1 MFDILLYLY
10 DTYLL
15 SEHFPD
21 PERLSRKLS
30 AAGFEDQAIGEA
42 LDWLSAL
49 DDLNTDESDGK
60 HPAVRIYNTY
70 EIGRLATEGRGFLLF
85 LEGSGLLPL
94 HAREWVIERALALDD
109 AEVST
114 DRIKWIAL
122 LALWKL
128 NGAGDVLWL
137 EDLVR
142 GDVTDEDGDED
153 SPLSGWKP
161 TLH

>member
-10 DTYLL
+10 DTYLF
-15 SEHFPD
+15 SEHFPA
-21 PERLSRKLS
+21 PEQLSRKLS
-30 AAGFEDQAIGEA
+30 AAGFEEDDIGAALNWLAA
-42 LDWLSAL
+42 LDTLIPGDA
-49 DDLNTDESDGK
+49 TEGVPPVRCYSD
-60 HPAVRIYNTY
+60 A
-70 EIGRLATEGRGFLLF
+70 EISRLATEGRGFLTF
-85 LEGSGLLPL
+85 LEGSNLLTPQ
-94 HAREWVIERALALDD
+94 AREWVIDQAMALEDT
-109 AEVST
+109 EVSA

-142 GDVTDEDGDED
+142 GGIADSGDED
-153 SPLSGWKP
+153 SGWHP

>member
-21 PERLSRKLS
+21 PAHLSRKLS
-30 AAGFEDQAIGEA
+30 AAGFEDEAIGEA

-49 DDLNTDESDGK
+49 DDLGADESQTD
-60 HPAVRIYNTY
+60 HPAMRIYNDH
-70 EIGRLATEGRGFLLF
+70 EVSRLATEGRGFLTF
-85 LEGSGLLPL
+85 LEGSGLLSV
-94 HAREWVIERALALDD
+94 HAREWIIERALALTDI
-109 AEVST
+109 EVSA

-128 NGAGDVLWL
+128 KGAGDVLWL

-142 GDVTDEDGDED
+142 GSDDFGDDDGEDG
-153 SPLSGWKP
+153 GWQP

>member
-10 DTYLL
+10 DTYLY
-15 SEHFPD
+15 SERFPE
-21 PERLSRKLS
+21 PEQLSRKLS
-30 AAGFEDQAIGEA
+30 AAGFEDAEIGAA

-49 DDLNTDESDGK
+49 DDLNPEEGEDRA
-60 HPAVRIYNTY
+60 PATRCYNDM
-70 EIGRLATEGRGFLLF
+70 EMDRLSTEGRGFLTF
-85 LEGSGLLPL
+85 LEMSGLLPP
-94 HAREWVIERALALDD
+94 HAREWIIDRALALQD
-109 AEVST
+109 AEVSGE
-114 DRIKWIAL
+114 RIKWISL

-142 GDVTDEDGDED
+142 GQDAVQDEDLDTD
-153 SPLSGWKP
+153 GWKP

>member
-10 DTYLL
+10 DTYLY
-15 SEHFPD
+15 SEHFPA
-21 PERLSRKLS
+21 PEQLSRKLS
-30 AAGFEDQAIGEA
+30 AAGFDDADIGAA
-42 LDWLSAL
+42 LDWLAAL
-49 DDLNTDESDGK
+49 DDLAPAEATEGVPSLRCYSD
-60 HPAVRIYNTY
+60 A
-70 EIGRLATEGRGFLLF
+70 EISRLATEGRGFLAF
-85 LEGSGLLPL
+85 LEGSKLLAP
-94 HAREWVIERALALDD
+94 HAREWVIDQAMALGDSEISA
-109 AEVST
+109 

-142 GDVTDEDGDED
+142 GGIDESDDEG
-153 SPLSGWKP
+153 GWKP

>member
-21 PERLSRKLS
+21 QAHLSRKLS
-30 AAGFEDQAIGEA
+30 AAGFEDDAIDEA
-42 LDWLSAL
+42 LDWLAAL
-49 DDLNTDESDGK
+49 DDLAPDESTVER
-60 HPAVRIYNTY
+60 PAMRIYSDH
-70 EIGRLATEGRGFLLF
+70 EMVRLATEGRGFLTF
-85 LEGSGLLPL
+85 LEGSGLLPV
-94 HAREWVIERALALDD
+94 HAREWVIDRALALTD
-109 AEVST
+109 AEVSA

-128 NGAGDVLWL
+128 KGAGDVLWL

-142 GDVTDEDGDED
+142 GSDEDAEDGIED
-153 SPLSGWKP
+153 SGWQP